1 DLEIHT
7 HAPVFIIA
15 FIIVYKHLPNIKR
28 LIFKE
33 ECKVI

>member
-1 DLEIHT
+1 
-7 HAPVFIIA
+7 II
-15 FIIVYKHLPNIKR
+15 YKHLPNIKR

>member
-1 DLEIHT
+1 
-7 HAPVFIIA
+7 IIA
-15 FIIVYKHLPNIKR
+15 FIIIYKHLPNIKR

>member
-1 DLEIHT
+1 
-7 HAPVFIIA
+7 

>member
-1 DLEIHT
+1 
-7 HAPVFIIA
+7 
-15 FIIVYKHLPNIKR
+15 IVYKHLPNIKR

>member
-1 DLEIHT
+1 
-7 HAPVFIIA
+7 II
-15 FIIVYKHLPNIKR
+15 IYKHLPNIKR